1 MCARS
6 SATLEPM
13 FGTGKPCSKKFVV
26 SLAVRSGQV
35 SLHQSNKLLCALFF
49 LYKQPF
55 LFIIATLQ
63 LQISFLLQKE
73 SGAIYANIKFVEN
86 KTGHAQRR
94 EQLAKP
100 FRISVT
106 KSDVHVVYPL
116 KYLHVSELG
125 IAIVKL
131 QLDVEH

>member
-49 LYKQPF
+49 WYKQPF
-55 LFIIATLQ
+55 LFIIASYFT
-63 LQISFLLQKE
+63 I
-73 SGAIYANIKFVEN
+73 ANIILAAE
-86 KTGHAQRR
+86 RIRSYLR
-94 EQLAKP
+94 E
-100 FRISVT
+100 
-106 KSDVHVVYPL
+106 H
-116 KYLHVSELG
+116 
-125 IAIVKL
+125 
-131 QLDVEH
+131 

>member
-1 MCARS
+1 
-6 SATLEPM
+6 
-13 FGTGKPCSKKFVV
+13 V
-26 SLAVRSGQV
+26 
-35 SLHQSNKLLCALFF
+35 HYFF

-73 SGAIYANIKFVEN
+73 SGAIYANIKFVE
-86 KTGHAQRR
+86 KKPGHAQGR